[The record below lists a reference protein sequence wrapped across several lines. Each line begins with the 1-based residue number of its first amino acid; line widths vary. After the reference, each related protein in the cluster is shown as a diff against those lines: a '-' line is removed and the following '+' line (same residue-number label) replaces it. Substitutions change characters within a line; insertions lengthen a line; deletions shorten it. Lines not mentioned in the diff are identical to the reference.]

1 MHTPATTRAAR
12 PRRVIRLDPDAARRN
27 PPRRRRG
34 YSATF
39 ELGPVTGQLITNA
52 YPDGALG
59 EFWVRFDGDV
69 GALAGYM
76 DSLSSAV
83 SIGLQH
89 GVPLDAYVSRYAGTV
104 FEPSGPVDDPEIE
117 WAGSVPDYVFRRLAL
132 DFLDRAALSYL
143 GLAAGQ

>member
-1 MHTPATTRAAR
+1 M
-12 PRRVIRLDPDAARRN
+12 DPGAARRH

-69 GALAGYM
+69 GALAGFM

-83 SIGLQH
+83 SLGLQH
-89 GVPLDAYVSRYAGTV
+89 GVPLDAYVARYAGTI

-117 WAGSVPDYVFRRLAL
+117 WAGSLPDYVFRRLAL
-132 DFLDRAALSYL
+132 DFLGQAALSCL
-143 GLAAGQ
+143 GLAPEQ